1 MERVWRGC
9 GEGVFQASLRDGHW
23 LSVRDARLLAVFV
36 SPAPMFSG
44 FCPEPSKEHRMYLG
58 QKAKHKHGTPF
69 QEISVEN
76 P

>member
-1 MERVWRGC
+1 MC
-9 GEGVFQASLRDGHW
+9 GEGVFQASL
-23 LSVRDARLLAVFV
+23 RDARLLAVFV

-44 FCPEPSKEHRMYLG
+44 FCQEASKEHRMYLG
-58 QKAKHKHGTPF
+58 QKSQAQPWNTF